1 MINQVLDVMFDLLDV
16 LGTSD
21 SDFSAESTSS
31 ASRVLLSFLNHH
43 SVQVFRPIALI
54 LA

>member
-1 MINQVLDVMFDLLDV
+1 MIDQVLDVMFDLLDV

-21 SDFSAESTSS
+21 SDFSVESTSS